1 MVSETIQEESSE
13 AWRQALLSKIAGED
27 ELTGE
32 ELERHDQFLKAKEEA
47 LAALSSQQETSTKK
61 VAGHRRSQQVRFE
74 GKAFDEETARK
85 LDVIAGRAVK
95 DGTRREMERSKQ
107 ATQEIAAA
115 RAEAESALQAATKLP
130 NQKATVAPSWI
141 SDEEYKELGYPQLDP
156 KFRDKE
162 WQKKQLQLDSTDP
175 RHNPNLNRDQ
185 NDPEFWYHAARKP
198 FNKALLRTEQ
208 HWNSRRE
215 VWLKQ
220 FEQVKDMNQKRELLA
235 ELLEDCSTEVKRLV
249 APILHFNITMK
260 VLTGF
265 VEKGAKMQKSF
276 EEVISAEE
284 SLGVLQGIRNR
295 VDEFGSQAAED
306 MLVEY
311 DARARSLAEE
321 RQAQQGE
328 EKRVADVHTL
338 AQIMNWGQKCK
349 KDGLVEWEQGNWA
362 EAYVSWRQAD
372 DTLRPFKAADKE
384 NGQLLSE
391 LHGAVAKNLSQACMK
406 LGYWQEAVKAAE
418 TAAQLC
424 PEDHKAWF
432 RLACALEGLGRL
444 DEAEECLH
452 KIDECSV
459 GRPDRTRIAKDTQA
473 KREKLQALRD
483 REQASLKKT
492 VEKALARNVFSEER
506 EEHQIPAVLPAK
518 NTSTREPVEDSTQ
531 NSVQK
536 SLTREG
542 AKDLLLELR
551 DAYRDTTFQMQIFK
565 LARDVHG
572 QKDLF
577 LANLSKL
584 ALPLQKPILE
594 QFGFEPSEKGVKEMK
609 QALQGHLHA
618 ATIDEDI
625 RRAADETTMAFY
637 GVMYD
642 KLTRD
647 DAVDSPPSLEVR
659 LGRDPREQSE

>member
-1 MVSETIQEESSE
+1 M
-13 AWRQALLSKIAGED
+13 
-27 ELTGE
+27 
-32 ELERHDQFLKAKEEA
+32 
-47 LAALSSQQETSTKK
+47 
-61 VAGHRRSQQVRFE
+61 
-74 GKAFDEETARK
+74 
-85 LDVIAGRAVK
+85 
-95 DGTRREMERSKQ
+95 
-107 ATQEIAAA
+107 
-115 RAEAESALQAATKLP
+115 
-130 NQKATVAPSWI
+130 
-141 SDEEYKELGYPQLDP
+141 
-156 KFRDKE
+156 
-162 WQKKQLQLDSTDP
+162 
-175 RHNPNLNRDQ
+175 
-185 NDPEFWYHAARKP
+185 
-198 FNKALLRTEQ
+198 
-208 HWNSRRE
+208 
-215 VWLKQ
+215 
-220 FEQVKDMNQKRELLA
+220 
-235 ELLEDCSTEVKRLV
+235 
-249 APILHFNITMK
+249 
-260 VLTGF
+260 
-265 VEKGAKMQKSF
+265 
-276 EEVISAEE
+276 
-284 SLGVLQGIRNR
+284 
-295 VDEFGSQAAED
+295 
-306 MLVEY
+306 
-311 DARARSLAEE
+311 
-321 RQAQQGE
+321 
-328 EKRVADVHTL
+328 
-338 AQIMNWGQKCK
+338 
-349 KDGLVEWEQGNWA
+349 
-362 EAYVSWRQAD
+362 
-372 DTLRPFKAADKE
+372 RPFKAADKE

-418 TAAQLC
+418 IASQLC

-506 EEHQIPAVLPAK
+506 EDHQIHPAVLPAK
-518 NTSTREPVEDSTQ
+518 NTPTRESLEESPKSPS
-531 NSVQK
+531 SVPK
-536 SLTREG
+536 HLTREG

-572 QKDLF
+572 QKELF

-594 QFGFEPSEKGVKEMK
+594 RFGFQPSEKGVKEMK
-609 QALQGHLHA
+609 QALQAHLHA

-642 KLTRD
+642 KLTRVD
-647 DAVDSPPSLEVR
+647 DDIDSPPSMEVR